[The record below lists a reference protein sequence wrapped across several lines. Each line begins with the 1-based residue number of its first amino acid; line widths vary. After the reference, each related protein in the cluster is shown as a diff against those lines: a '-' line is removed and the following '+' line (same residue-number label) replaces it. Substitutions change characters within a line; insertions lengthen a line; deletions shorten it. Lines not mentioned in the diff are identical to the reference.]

1 MPGPLAVI
9 LITHTPDRL
18 RRTILGVAW
27 SSRPADRVVLSCDS
41 DNPAILDAARDA
53 AHEAGLLLT
62 VIQRPNTGR
71 GRAAQARNNAVRFL
85 LAEGFGPGARLVFLD
100 GDCVP
105 LHETIARHERALER
119 ADLVLGWRY
128 DLTPEQDA
136 SFDEPALR
144 RGAMPFSPT
153 AEQTRAVEKR
163 HGRYRRQ
170 LVLRRLG
177 LAKPHKPKLLSANFA
192 CTLDAYRAVNGFD
205 ESFEGWGQEDDDFG
219 KRLMQSGR
227 RVRVAL
233 RDILA
238 CHQYHPTR
246 APADWKQSDNARRL
260 RAGRP
265 PVCERGLSNPLD
277 QPEPAVIRLDPP
289 ASPGA

>member
-1 MPGPLAVI
+1 MMPPRMPRPVAVI

-27 SSRPADRVVLSCDS
+27 SGRVADRVVLSCDS
-41 DNPAILDAARDA
+41 DDPAILTAAREA
-53 AHEAGLLLT
+53 AREADLVLT
-62 VIQRPNTGR
+62 VIQRPNAGR

-85 LAEGFGPGARLVFLD
+85 LAEGIDPGAGLVFLD

-105 LHETIARHERALER
+105 LHDTIARHERAFDR
-119 ADLVLGWRY
+119 ADLVLGWRF

-136 SFDEPALR
+136 AFDEAALR
-144 RGAMPFSPT
+144 RGAMPFAPT
-153 AEQTRAVEKR
+153 DEQTRAIGAR
-163 HGRYRRQ
+163 HRRYRRQ
-170 LVLRRLG
+170 LLLRRLG

-219 KRLMQSGR
+219 KRLMRSGR
-227 RVRVAL
+227 RVHVAV

-238 CHQYHPTR
+238 CHQYHQTR
-246 APADWKQSDNARRL
+246 APADWKKSDNARRL
-260 RAGRP
+260 RADRP
-265 PVCERGLSNPLD
+265 IACERGLSNPLD
-277 QPEPAVIRLDPP
+277 QPDPAVVRID
-289 ASPGA
+289 GT